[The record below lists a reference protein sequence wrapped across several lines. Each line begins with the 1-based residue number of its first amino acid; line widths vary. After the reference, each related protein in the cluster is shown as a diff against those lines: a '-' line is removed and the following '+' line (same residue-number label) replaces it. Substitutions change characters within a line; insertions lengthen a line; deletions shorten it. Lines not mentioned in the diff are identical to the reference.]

1 MKLILPSAGKGT
13 RLRPFSLY
21 RSKSL
26 LKIYSKPIIEHLL
39 ERIRSWIKFDE
50 IIIVISPDELGYR
63 TYEFLKKFYPKTF
76 YKIQDEPKGLAD
88 AVYCGIRDLNDEIL
102 IVLPDA
108 IYDGNFSFDEDF
120 IAVKSV
126 DDPRRFGIV
135 ILENGYIVE
144 LEEKPD
150 IPRSNLAIVGIYYL
164 KESQV
169 LRKAIEKLYQN
180 NIKTKGEYQLTD
192 ALRIMIKENY
202 KIKAVEVESW
212 QDCGKVETYL
222 ETMNF
227 IFKRERTKIKSD
239 LRNCKIIGPVFID
252 KNCIIENSVI
262 GPFVDISEGAII
274 KNCTIK
280 NSIIMEATEIH
291 NSNIENSVIGSNCKV
306 LSFNGRI
313 ILGDFGQVDCGADR
327 I

>member
-21 RSKSL
+21 KPKSL

-39 ERIRSWIKFDE
+39 ERIRSWVEFDE
-50 IIIVISPDELGYR
+50 IIIVISPDEFGYR
-63 TYEFLKKFYPKTF
+63 TYEYLKEIYPKIS
-76 YKIQDEPKGLAD
+76 YKIQEEPKGLAD
-88 AVYCGIRDLNDEIL
+88 AIYCGIRDLDDEIL

-108 IYDGNFSFDEDF
+108 IYDGNFSFNEDF

-126 DDPRRFGIV
+126 EDPRRFGIV
-135 ILENGYIVE
+135 LIENEYIVE

-150 IPRSNLAIVGIYYL
+150 IPRSNFAIVGIYYL
-164 KESQV
+164 KESQA
-169 LRKAIEKLYQN
+169 LKQAIEKLYQN

-192 ALRIMIKENY
+192 ALGIMIKENY
-202 KIKAVEVESW
+202 KIKAIEVEEW
-212 QDCGKVETYL
+212 QDCGKIETYL

-227 IFKRERTKIKSD
+227 IIKRKGTKIESD
-239 LRNCKIIGPVFID
+239 LKNCKIIEPVFID

-262 GPFVDISEGAII
+262 GPFVDISEETFI

-280 NSIIMEATEIH
+280 NSIIMERTEIN
-291 NSNIENSVIGSNCKV
+291 NSKIENSIIGSNCKLV
-306 LSFNGRI
+306 DFNGRI
-313 ILGDFGQVDCGADR
+313 ILGDFSRVDCGADR